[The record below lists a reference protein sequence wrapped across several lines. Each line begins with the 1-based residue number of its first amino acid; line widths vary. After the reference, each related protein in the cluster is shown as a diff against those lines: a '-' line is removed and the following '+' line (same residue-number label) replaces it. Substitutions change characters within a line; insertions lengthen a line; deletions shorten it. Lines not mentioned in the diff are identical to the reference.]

1 MKNPFHLFGLGLALF
16 NLLFNVYI
24 AWWAGR
30 RLTASPWGRLA
41 AVLGALLVS
50 ALYPAARVLAGY
62 GQGPFFDGL
71 LWLAFFCFGASF
83 ILLWSLAAC
92 DLLLGLLRAA
102 GLKAARS
109 RGAAWVCSAL
119 ALGLVVLGAVHGSE
133 TPRVKRIEV
142 AIKGLPAAADGFTI
156 VQISDLHVGRMIK
169 KGRIE
174 EIAAAI
180 AGLKPD
186 LVVFTGDFAESREPM
201 PAGTCEAIKGMTARY
216 GRAAVLGNHD
226 MFTGGQAASDFFTG
240 CGVRMLRGEVYEPV
254 PGLLVGGVDDL
265 RRGDRAGAD
274 RFAAGLDRSKP
285 LVFLSHQPQG
295 FDAVT
300 AAGSG
305 LVLAGHTHNGQIFP
319 FGPLEKRFFKYF
331 YGLYRAGGFSV
342 YVTSG
347 AGSWGPPQRLFAR
360 SELPLLVLRH
370 VGAAAPGRSAPQN

>member
-1 MKNPFHLFGLGLALF
+1 MKNSFHLFGLGLALF

-30 RLTASPWGRLA
+30 RLTSSPWGRFA

-62 GQGPFFDGL
+62 RQGPFFDGL

-83 ILLWSLAAC
+83 ILFWSLAAC
-92 DLLLGLLRAA
+92 DLLLGLLGAA

-109 RGAAWVCSAL
+109 RGAAGASAVL
-119 ALGLVVLGAVHGSE
+119 ATGLVVLAAVHGGE
-133 TPRVKRIEV
+133 TPRVKRVEV
-142 AIKGLPAAADGFTI
+142 EVKGLPAAVDGFTI
-156 VQISDLHVGRMIK
+156 IQISDLHVGRMIK

-174 EIAAAI
+174 EIASAI
-180 AGLKPD
+180 SGLKPD
-186 LVVFTGDFAESREPM
+186 LVVLTGDFAESREPM
-201 PAGTCEAIKGMTARY
+201 PAGTCEAIKSMTARY

-226 MFTGGQAASDFFTG
+226 MFTGGQAASDFFTA

-265 RRGDRAGAD
+265 RRGDRDGAEKLAK
-274 RFAAGLDRSKP
+274 FLDRSKP

-295 FDAVT
+295 FDAIT

-305 LVLAGHTHNGQIFP
+305 LVLSGHTHNGQIFP
-319 FGPLEKRFFKYF
+319 FGPLEKRLFKYF
-331 YGLYRAGGFSV
+331 YGLYRAGDFSV

-347 AGSWGPPQRLFAR
+347 AGSWGPPLRLFAR
-360 SELPLLVLRH
+360 AELPLLIL
-370 VGAAAPGRSAPQN
+370 RSADGAGARR